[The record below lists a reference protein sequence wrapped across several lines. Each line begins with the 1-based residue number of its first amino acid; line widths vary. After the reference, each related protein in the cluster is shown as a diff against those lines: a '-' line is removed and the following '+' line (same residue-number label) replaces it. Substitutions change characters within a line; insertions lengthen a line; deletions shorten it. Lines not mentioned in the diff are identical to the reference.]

1 MMSIQTL
8 LLFVQARPCCLDVL
22 QEARLLLGYIARRE
36 GVVRRDEA
44 AYMTMLQVC
53 HK

>member
-1 MMSIQTL
+1 L
-8 LLFVQARPCCLDVL
+8 CVQAKPCCLNVAK
-22 QEARLLLGYIARRE
+22 EARLLLGYIARRG

>member
-1 MMSIQTL
+1 MSMQPL
-8 LLFVQARPCCLDVL
+8 LLCVQAKPCCLNVAK
-22 QEARLLLGYIARRE
+22 EARLLLGYIARRG

-53 HK
+53 YK

>member
-1 MMSIQTL
+1 MQPLML
-8 LLFVQARPCCLDVL
+8 CAQAKPRCLYVA
-22 QEARLLLGYIARRE
+22 QEARLLLGYIARRG

-53 HK
+53 HM